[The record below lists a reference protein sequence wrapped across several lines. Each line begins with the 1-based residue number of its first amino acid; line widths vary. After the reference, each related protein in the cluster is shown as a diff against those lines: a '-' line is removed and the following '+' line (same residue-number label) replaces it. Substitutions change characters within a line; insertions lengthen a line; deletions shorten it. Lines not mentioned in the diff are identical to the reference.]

1 MSQQM
6 AQNFGQRG
14 PEAKEHLPVVE
25 GRNSNV
31 NGHDQ
36 NVLDL

>member
-6 AQNFGQRG
+6 AQKFGQGG
-14 PEAKEHLPVVE
+14 PAAKEHLSVVE

-31 NGHDQ
+31 NDHDQ

>member
-6 AQNFGQRG
+6 AQKFGQG
-14 PEAKEHLPVVE
+14 GLEAKKHLPVVE
-25 GRNSNV
+25 GGNSNV
-31 NGHDQ
+31 NDHDQ